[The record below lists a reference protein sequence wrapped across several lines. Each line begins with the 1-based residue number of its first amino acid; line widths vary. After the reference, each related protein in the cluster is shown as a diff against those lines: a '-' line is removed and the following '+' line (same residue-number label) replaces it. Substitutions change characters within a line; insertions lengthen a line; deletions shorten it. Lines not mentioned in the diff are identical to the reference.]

1 MPRYLFIVAKEH
13 PELCAHLE
21 REFVGEDGVRVL
33 LDRRGTDRRRI
44 RADIPVEDRRRSN
57 RRSNPGL
64 QQELAALNFA
74 LVRAE

>member
-21 REFVGEDGVRVL
+21 REFTGEDGVRVV
-33 LDRRGTDRRRI
+33 LDRRCADRRKTHADLHGDDRRRT
-44 RADIPVEDRRRSN
+44 VRRSH
-57 RRSNPGL
+57 PPL